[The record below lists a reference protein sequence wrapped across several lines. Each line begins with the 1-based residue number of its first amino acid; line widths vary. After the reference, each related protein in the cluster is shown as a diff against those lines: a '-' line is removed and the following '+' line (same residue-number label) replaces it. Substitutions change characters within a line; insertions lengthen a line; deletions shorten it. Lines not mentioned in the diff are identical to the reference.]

1 MPLPKQKILTVAA
14 LGLVL
19 VVLQTNADDN
29 EDSTNDSMWSFDSVR
44 FLRGFT
50 ASLTAI
56 LVSEIGDKTFFIA
69 AIMSMVSDFKFL
81 KAVKFSNIFCFS
93 RNTPA

>member
-1 MPLPKQKILTVAA
+1 MPLPKQKFLTVAA

-19 VVLQTNADDN
+19 AAIHAKAEDN
-29 EDSTNDSMWSFDSVR
+29 EENTDESFWSFLSVK
-44 FLRGFT
+44 FVRGFT

-69 AIMSMVSDFKFL
+69 AIMSMVSQL
-81 KAVKFSNIFCFS
+81 RRHKALY
-93 RNTPA
+93 